1 MTLGYLYQNSLGQLS
16 PSKSIGGFK
25 VYGLAGRLEIGIDNL
40 FSSSLESRA
49 GASRLMGPGGI
60 PSCTVGLDS
69 CSILRSKA
77 CSLLLEEMIEDASL
91 SRSFTPTKVR
101 KGEPTDCVLESPFR
115 WREWKAEPGF
125 PGSGASM
132 KFKYPLD
139 PLSLA
144 FVTTYSS
151 SK

>member
-1 MTLGYLYQNSLGQLS
+1 M
-16 PSKSIGGFK
+16 
-25 VYGLAGRLEIGIDNL
+25 YGLAGRLETEVDNL

-49 GASRLMGPGGI
+49 GASRLMGPGRI
-60 PSCTVGLDS
+60 PSCPLGLDS
-69 CSILRSKA
+69 CPILRSKA
-77 CSLLLEEMIEDASL
+77 CLLLLEEMIEDASL
-91 SRSFTPTKVR
+91 SRSFTLTKVR

-125 PGSGASM
+125 PSNGASM
-132 KFKYPLD
+132 KFNYPLD

-151 SK
+151 K